1 MFHKRRA
8 EAESEI
14 AMKMKIPFFNI
25 DITKSAVPPN
35 KLVRSFMFPWHH
47 KGGLSPDS
55 DFNNYLKAY
64 QGWVYTAS
72 SKNATAVASTPIKLY
87 AGKPNRDKIKSNLT
101 KPITKEKDAAIRSN
115 ASLSSLPQVRK
126 AVEIVEVV
134 DHPMLDLFLNVNSFM
149 NQFSLFEITD
159 LYQELCGNA
168 YWYILKDNLG
178 IPRELWPIP
187 PNLLKVVPDK
197 VEFIK
202 GYVLTRGF
210 QKELFDEKDIVH
222 FKMPSPTSVYYG
234 QGPLAAVT
242 SSYNISQNINRYE
255 NFVFKNMGRL
265 EGAFETD
272 NELSQYEFERLKK
285 EISQTFRGTDNA
297 GKSPLLEKGVK
308 YKAYGATPRDLS
320 FLNGRS
326 KVKEEIMNAYG
337 QSLGLWDKD
346 STRANAMVA
355 NETFMRDAIRP
366 RLIRTEEKI
375 NEKLTPQ
382 FDDSLFVA
390 FDDPVPQDKAF
401 RLKQIES
408 NLKSGYSSINME
420 RLSDNQDPV
429 DWGDEPILNNNMS
442 SLSDRPDNSGS
453 QDGSDDM
460 PPEDMSQFL
469 NLKTGIQ
476 DFTEDLCSMIIER
489 LRGEN

>member
-1 MFHKRRA
+1 
-8 EAESEI
+8 
-14 AMKMKIPFFNI
+14 MKVPFLNI
-25 DITKSAVPPN
+25 NITKAPKTGN
-35 KLVRSFMFPWHH
+35 KLIRNFFPAWSSI
-47 KGGLSPDS
+47 GGLAPDS
-55 DFNNYLKAY
+55 DFSAYLKAY

-72 SKNATAVASTPIKLY
+72 SKNATAVASTPIRLY
-87 AGKPNRDKIKSNLT
+87 VGKPNRDRIKSHPT
-101 KPITKEKDAAIRSN
+101 KSISKEKEAAIRS
-115 ASLSSLPQVRK
+115 SSHLYNLPQVRK

-134 DHPMLDLFLNVNSFM
+134 DHPMLDLFMNVNSFM

-178 IPRELWPIP
+178 TPRELWPIP
-187 PNLLKVVPDK
+187 PANFRVIPDK

-202 GYVLTRGF
+202 GYVLSSGLK
-210 QKELFDEKDIVH
+210 KEEFKEEDIVH

-234 QGPLAAVT
+234 QGPLSAVT
-242 SSYNISQNINRYE
+242 SAYNISQSINKYE

-272 NELSQYEFERLKK
+272 NELSQYEFERLKE
-285 EISQTFRGTDNA
+285 EIAQTFSGTSNA

-326 KVKEEIMNAYG
+326 KVKEEILNAYG

-346 STRANAMVA
+346 STRANATVA
-355 NETFMRDAIRP
+355 NENFMRDAIRP

-382 FDDSLFVA
+382 FDEKLFVS
-390 FDDPVPQDKAF
+390 FEDPVPQDKEF

-420 RLSDNQDPV
+420 RISDNQDSV
-429 DWGDEPILNNNMS
+429 EWGDDPILNNNMS
-442 SLSDRPDNSGS
+442 PLSERGESDS
-453 QDGSDDM
+453 QSGSDDI
-460 PPEDMSQFL
+460 PPMDEMSQFL
-469 NLKTGIQ
+469 NLKTGIEGI
-476 DFTEDLCSMIIER
+476 TEELCEMIVER
-489 LRGEN
+489 LRGRG